1 MRPPQGSGELA
12 DVERAEVLDRFGRV
26 ARADPMAIVRAFK
39 SELAQ
44 IREEITSRN
53 NDAGPGLSGL
63 NGLLNG
69 VFGGSPYQP
78 VTLSQP
84 YTLANANAYVPVSLN
99 RILLSYS
106 YMTQGL
112 VRTLV
117 TQPVDD
123 AFRGGF
129 KLKSNQLKPEE
140 LLDLQRAMKK
150 TQNRNATRKMAKT
163 VGGWVNY
170 NACADLARSDI
181 SAIKHACYWGRL
193 YGGAGLIVNTDQDF
207 KRELN
212 AEAIREDSPLVFIP
226 ADRWELVLS
235 NINIYDYK
243 QPAPYNYYGYQL
255 HTTRVLKL
263 IWNEAPSYIR
273 LRLQGWGMSEIEQC
287 IRSIQSFIKFENL
300 IFELLDEAKIDVW
313 KMKNYNSLLLSP
325 AGTDRVRRAVCMTNQ
340 LKNFNNAIVMDK
352 DDEYEQ
358 KKLDSLFSGLASC
371 WEQLRL
377 NLCSDLKIPRNKL
390 FGESAGGF
398 SSGEDSLENYN
409 AVVEGIREVAEP
421 LVIDTASLR
430 CQQTHGFVPDDL
442 EVEWPSL
449 RVMKQTDMED
459 VATKKQ
465 ARTVTLLDK
474 GLYDAKEASEVLKKD
489 DLLPI
494 DTAVLRG
501 ESDGTPRDVELQ
513 AFADEAARRQGK
525 KRAFGQGDPDKDKKK
540 PAKAA

>member
-26 ARADPMAIVRAFK
+26 ARTDPMAIVRAFK

-44 IREEITSRN
+44 IREEITSRD

-513 AFADEAARRQGK
+513 AFADEASRRQGK
-525 KRAFGQGDPDKDKKK
+525 KRVLKHDAR
-540 PAKAA
+540 AAA